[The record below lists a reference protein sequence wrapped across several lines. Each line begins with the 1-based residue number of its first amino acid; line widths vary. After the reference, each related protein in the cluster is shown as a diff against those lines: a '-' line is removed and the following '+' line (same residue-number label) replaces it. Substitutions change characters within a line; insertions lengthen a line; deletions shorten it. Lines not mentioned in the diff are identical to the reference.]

1 MFTKFF
7 TWLSGREAGTEEPLE
22 VGGIFSKMSPEG
34 LCGINPKTMSRDEIR
49 RHLAGLY
56 KRHNAAASS
65 LDEGMREEA
74 EMMLDAIVHC
84 REKYVDG
91 N

>member
-1 MFTKFF
+1 MFSKLF
-7 TWLSGREAGTEEPLE
+7 TWLSGREGNESEPLQ
-22 VGGIFSKMSPEG
+22 VGGIFGKMSPEG
-34 LCGINPKTMSRDEIR
+34 LCGIHPSMGRDEIR
-49 RHLAGLY
+49 NRLATLY

-65 LDEGMREEA
+65 LDETMREEA

-91 N
+91 I